1 MALMKIDE
9 FNSLTEKN
17 ITIYHI
23 IIVWTS
29 FANGTGSAVS
39 EKDEDTCS
47 YAYNQQIQIN
57 I

>member
-1 MALMKIDE
+1 MKIDE